1 MLTQYIEKAISKAEY
16 EKLEDE
22 SYCGKI
28 PVCSGTIAFGSTL
41 YECQKELRF
50 ALEDWLINGLRH
62 GDKIPVIEGINLN
75 PKEVIGAL
83 MGTMQE
89 KGLY

>member
-1 MLTQYIEKAISKAEY
+1 MLTQYIEKAMSNAEY
-16 EKLEDE
+16 EKLEDG

-28 PVCSGTIAFGSTL
+28 PACPGTIAFGSTL
-41 YECQKELRF
+41 YECQKELHF

-75 PKEVIGAL
+75 PKEAIGA
-83 MGTMQE
+83 
-89 KGLY
+89 